1 MQRLQAMF
9 NKDGFEKIGED
20 IYVYHNFVTEEE
32 CDSILDIAKSLTE
45 EEWVGRFNTT
55 GEGHKTSNRSID
67 HLIPIKKRL
76 SDKLEEGIYLAE
88 NISIVRMRKG
98 ATWGLHSD
106 NHDFLDL
113 IAASKLYTEGQEYTL
128 EKNNIWGLV
137 MYFNDFDGG
146 RLFYPNQGIE
156 YQPKRGDLVIH
167 SSEEHCLHGVDELKS
182 DVRYSHSN
190 NLFNY
195 IKVPKGI

>member
-1 MQRLQAMF
+1 MQRLQVMF

-32 CDSILDIAKSLTE
+32 CNSIVDIAKSLTE

>member
-20 IYVYHNFVTEEE
+20 IYVYHNFVTEKE
-32 CDSILDIAKSLTE
+32 CDSIIDIAKSLTE
-45 EEWVGRFNTT
+45 EEWIGRFNTP

-67 HLIPIKKRL
+67 QLVPIKKRL
-76 SDKLEEGIYLAE
+76 SDKLEKGIYLAD
-88 NISIVRMRKG
+88 NISIVRMLKG
-98 ATWGLHSD
+98 ATWPLHAD

-113 IAASKLYTEGQEYTL
+113 IKASKSYVEGQEYTL

-146 RLFYPNQGIE
+146 CLFYPNQKVE
-156 YQPKRGDLVIH
+156 YQPRKGDLVIH
-167 SSEEHCLHGVDELKS
+167 SSEEHCLHGVNELKS

>member
-1 MQRLQAMF
+1 MF

>member
-1 MQRLQAMF
+1 MF

-146 RLFYPNQGIE
+146 RLFYPNQGVE

>member
-67 HLIPIKKRL
+67 QLVPIKKRL

>member
-1 MQRLQAMF
+1 MF
-9 NKDGFEKIGED
+9 NKDGFKKLGKD
-20 IYVYHNFVTEEE
+20 IYVYHNFVTEYE
-32 CDSILDIAKSLTE
+32 CNLILNIAESLTE
-45 EEWVGRFNTT
+45 EDWIGRFNTT

-76 SDKLEEGIYLAE
+76 SDKLEEGIYLAD
-88 NISIVRMRKG
+88 NISIVRMKKG

-113 IAASKLYTEGQEYTL
+113 IAASKLYIEGQDYTL

-146 RLFYPNQGIE
+146 CLFYPNQKIE
-156 YQPKRGDLVIH
+156 YQPKKGDLVIH
-167 SSEEHCLHGVDELKS
+167 SSEEHCLHGVNELKS

-195 IKVPKGI
+195 IKVPKGA

>member
-32 CDSILDIAKSLTE
+32 CNSIVDIAKSLTE

>member
-146 RLFYPNQGIE
+146 RLFYPNQGVE

>member
-1 MQRLQAMF
+1 MF

-32 CDSILDIAKSLTE
+32 CNSIVDIAKSLTE

>member
-1 MQRLQAMF
+1 MF
-9 NKDGFEKIGED
+9 NKDGFEKLGDD

-32 CDSILDIAKSLTE
+32 CNSILDIAVSLSE
-45 EEWVGRFNTT
+45 DQWVGRFSTA

-67 HLIPIKKRL
+67 QLVPIKKRL
-76 SDKLEEGIYLAE
+76 SDKLEDGIHLAE
-88 NISIVRMRKG
+88 NISIVRMKKG

-106 NHDFLDL
+106 NHDFLD
-113 IAASKLYTEGQEYTL
+113 IINASKNYVEGEEYTL

-146 RLFYPNQGIE
+146 CLFYPNQGIE
-156 YQPKRGDLVIH
+156 YQPKKGDLVIH
-167 SSEEHCLHGVDELKS
+167 SSEEHCLHGVNELKS

>member
-1 MQRLQAMF
+1 MQRLQTMF

-32 CDSILDIAKSLTE
+32 CNSIVDIAKSLTE

>member
-1 MQRLQAMF
+1 
-9 NKDGFEKIGED
+9 
-20 IYVYHNFVTEEE
+20 VYHNFVTEEE
-32 CDSILDIAKSLTE
+32 CNSIVDIAKSLTE

>member
-1 MQRLQAMF
+1 MF

-32 CDSILDIAKSLTE
+32 CNYIVDIAKSLTE

-156 YQPKRGDLVIH
+156 YQPKKGDLVIH

>member
-1 MQRLQAMF
+1 MQRLQTMF

-32 CDSILDIAKSLTE
+32 CNSIVDIAKSLTE

-156 YQPKRGDLVIH
+156 YQPKKGDLVIH

>member
-88 NISIVRMRKG
+88 NISIVRMKKG

-146 RLFYPNQGIE
+146 RLFYPNQGVE

>member
-1 MQRLQAMF
+1 MF

-32 CDSILDIAKSLTE
+32 CNSIVDIAKSLTE

-88 NISIVRMRKG
+88 NISIVRMKKG

-128 EKNNIWGLV
+128 EKNNVWGLV

>member
-1 MQRLQAMF
+1 MF

-32 CDSILDIAKSLTE
+32 CNSIVDIAKSLTE

-156 YQPKRGDLVIH
+156 YQPKKGDLVIH